1 MLANGEF
8 FIESVLDAIANPLTI
23 AVSATG
29 QIKKYHLLIGGILL
43 LVLPAAS
50 LMMMVDKN
58 PCLIFGVQVTFV
70 CLAQVVRLLMCRDLF
85 RLNLRC
91 YLNEVVWRIAVVAVI
106 GALFPTVLHFV
117 LDNNACTS
125 WIVILSSIIS
135 TSIATFFIGLKSRE
149 RQILLEKVLVLNF

>member
-1 MLANGEF
+1 M
-8 FIESVLDAIANPLTI
+8 
-23 AVSATG
+23 
-29 QIKKYHLLIGGILL
+29 
-43 LVLPAAS
+43 LPAAS

-85 RLNLRC
+85 RLNLRF

-117 LDNNACTS
+117 LDHNACTS

-149 RQILLEKVLVLNF
+149 RQILLEKVLKKKTSI